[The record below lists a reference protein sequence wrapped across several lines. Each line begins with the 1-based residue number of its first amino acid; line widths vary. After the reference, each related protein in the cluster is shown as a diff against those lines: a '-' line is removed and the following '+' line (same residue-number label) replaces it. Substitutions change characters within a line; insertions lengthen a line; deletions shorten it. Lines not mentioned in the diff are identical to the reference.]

1 MIYRAE
7 AVPVQRSRGL
17 VSKPASLTLTSRSQG
32 PPSALTTST
41 SPAQG
46 TASF

>member
-17 VSKPASLTLTSRSQG
+17 VSKPASLTPTSRSPGQ
-32 PPSALTTST
+32 PSAPTTST